1 MPDEGAGPS
10 ADSHRPRRGAE
21 ESPTLRG
28 LAEQLSDNVKRGV
41 RKQGEEVVQVP
52 ASRYLDPEWF
62 ARERQH
68 LFGERPLC
76 LGHASEVAEPGSVM
90 RFDATGIPLLIVR
103 DAQGQLHG
111 LVNVCRH
118 RGMRLVEER
127 TCSAR
132 RTLSCPYHGWTYELD
147 GRLRSIPLAEAFEGV
162 DRSNFDLLK
171 FPVAERGGL
180 IWGIPKAGA
189 SFDADAWLGPLV
201 DDLTWF
207 GIPDSVLFRRFES
220 ERACNW
226 KLVIEAFIEVYHI
239 RVLHRDS
246 IYPFFHDAQSNWH
259 VYNGHERM
267 IVARRG
273 SESAPAW
280 SDDPREVRDRFT
292 YSHLLF
298 PNMIVVV
305 HPDYVSCL
313 SLWPLAPDRTRW
325 SHAML
330 IPRAKSSPD
339 WTPHW
344 EKTMGLLEKTV
355 FQKEDLYAAE
365 GIQEGL
371 SSGANEVV
379 TFGKLEFLLGEFHR
393 NIATA
398 VEAKP

>member
-1 MPDEGAGPS
+1 MPDEGPVPAHS
-10 ADSHRPRRGAE
+10 QRPRGDSGAHP
-21 ESPTLRG
+21 SLRD
-28 LAEQLSDNVKRGV
+28 LAEQLSDNVRSGH
-41 RKQGEEVVQVP
+41 RKQGDGIVQVP
-52 ASRYLDPEWF
+52 VSRYCDPGWF
-62 ARERQH
+62 ERERKH
-68 LFGERPLC
+68 LFGETPLC
-76 LGHASEVAEPGSVM
+76 LGHVSEVAEPGSVM
-90 RFDATGIPLLIVR
+90 RFDATGVPLLVVR
-103 DAQGQLHG
+103 DAKGQLHG

-127 TCSAR
+127 ACSR
-132 RTLSCPYHGWTYELD
+132 RTLNCPYHGWTYDLD
-147 GRLRSIPLAEAFEGV
+147 GSLRNIPLADAFEGV
-162 DRSNFDLLK
+162 ERSDFDLQK

-189 SFDADAWLGPLV
+189 SFDADAWLGPLA

-207 GIPDSVLFRRFES
+207 GLPDSVLFRRFES
-220 ERACNW
+220 ERAANW
-226 KLVIEAFIEVYHI
+226 KLIIEAFIEVYHI

-246 IYPFFHDAQSNWH
+246 IYPFFHDSQSNWH

-273 SESAPAW
+273 SESEPAW
-280 SDDPREVRDRFT
+280 SDDPRKVRDRWT

-313 SLWPLAPDRTRW
+313 SLWPLAPNRTRW

-330 IPRAKSSPD
+330 IPRAKSSPE
-339 WTPHW
+339 WTSHW
-344 EKTMGLLEKTV
+344 EKTMGLMEQTV

-371 SSGANEVV
+371 ASGANERM
-379 TFGKLEFLLGEFHR
+379 TLGKFEYLLGEFHR
-393 NIATA
+393 NIEKAIT
-398 VEAKP
+398 P